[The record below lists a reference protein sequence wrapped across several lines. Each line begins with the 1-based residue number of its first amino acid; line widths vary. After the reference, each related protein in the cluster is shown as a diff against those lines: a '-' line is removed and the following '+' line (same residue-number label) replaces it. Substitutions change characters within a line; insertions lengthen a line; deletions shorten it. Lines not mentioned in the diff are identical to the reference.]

1 MLRNKLIAL
10 FIGLFLPLFAVAETY
25 VVSVGVGN
33 YADPEITNLTKT
45 ETDAKSMSAFY
56 KKGTKN
62 VITITGEYATKA
74 QILKS
79 LRSQF
84 GRAKKG
90 DKIVFFFSGHG
101 YSGGF
106 CPYDMHSPET
116 GLSFSEV
123 IKIMQDSKASDKFIF
138 ADACRSGAM
147 RKSNKKSTQP
157 EPGNVL
163 LFLSSRDSES
173 SLESVYAGNG
183 FFTKNLLRGLGG
195 AADAD
200 GDRAITAH
208 ELFEYV
214 SKGVKKDTKDRQH
227 PVMWGSFPDN
237 LVIVK
242 YNKK

>member
-1 MLRNKLIAL
+1 MLRNKILAFFL
-10 FIGLFLPLFAVAETY
+10 GLLMPFMAVAETY
-25 VVSVGVGN
+25 VVCVGVGN
-33 YADPEITNLTKT
+33 YADPDTPNLTKT
-45 ETDAKSMSAFY
+45 EQDAKAMAAFY

-101 YSGGF
+101 FPGGF
-106 CPYDMHSPET
+106 CPYDMRSLEG
-116 GLSFSEV
+116 GLSYGEIV
-123 IKIMQDSKASDKFIF
+123 DIMKDSKATDKLIF
-138 ADACRSGAM
+138 ADACLSGSM
-147 RKSNKKSTQP
+147 RKDKKASQP
-157 EPGNVL
+157 DTGNVL

-173 SLESVYAGNG
+173 SLESPYAANG

-195 AADAD
+195 GADAN
-200 GDRAITAH
+200 GDRAITAS
-208 ELFEYV
+208 ELFKFV
-214 SKGVKKDTKDRQH
+214 SNGVKKDTDDRQH
-227 PVMWGSFPDN
+227 PVMWGKFPDD